1 MNHVRRTLLLA
12 SAVLLLGLL
21 AGCGQS
27 RVKLGW
33 VGSNLPGRFEAR
45 FAMFSGVEIRPVRAD
60 AGEMLVLRFEAKV
73 NKGVLAIKVE
83 SPDDVILWDVS
94 LREDAEGGAE
104 LPVEQTGRYIIVVR
118 GDGTA
123 GSFDLCWEVG

>member
-1 MNHVRRTLLLA
+1 VNHVRRTLLLT

-21 AGCGQS
+21 AGCGQG

-45 FAMFSGVEIRPVRAD
+45 YAMFSGGEIRPVWAD
-60 AGEMLVLRFEAKV
+60 AGETLALKFEAEV

-83 SPDDVILWDVS
+83 SPEDEILWDVS

-104 LPVEQTGRYIIVVR
+104 LPVEQKGRYVIVVR

-123 GSFDLCWEVG
+123 GSFDLCWKVE

>member
-1 MNHVRRTLLLA
+1 VNQVRRSLSVA

-21 AGCGQS
+21 AGCEQS

-33 VGSNLPGRFEAR
+33 VGLNLPDRFEAR
-45 FAMFSGVEIRPVRAD
+45 YAMFSGAEIRPVWAD
-60 AGEMLVLRFEAKV
+60 AGQTLALKFEVEV

-83 SPDDVILWDVS
+83 DPDDEILWDVS
-94 LREDAEGGAE
+94 LREDAEGGVE
-104 LPVEQTGRYIIVVR
+104 LPVDQEGRYVIVVR

-123 GSFDLCWEVG
+123 GSFELCWEVE